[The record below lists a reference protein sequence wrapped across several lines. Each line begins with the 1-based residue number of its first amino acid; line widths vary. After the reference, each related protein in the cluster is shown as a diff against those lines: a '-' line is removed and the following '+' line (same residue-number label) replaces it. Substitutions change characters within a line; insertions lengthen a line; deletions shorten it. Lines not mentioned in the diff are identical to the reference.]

1 MDAVR
6 ENDVVI
12 VGGGLAGLAAAAA
25 LVSAGHR
32 GTGGTIR
39 IIEGRRRVGG
49 RAASFEDPAAGELVD
64 ACQHVALGCCT
75 NFLDLCRQA
84 GIAGSLRRD
93 RTLWFIAPDNARAAC
108 EAWRWLPAPFH
119 LLPLLGGMGHLS
131 AGDKLNLA
139 VGIGRLARM
148 MHRGDRDAA
157 ADEPATHA
165 WLVRIGQR
173 PRVIELFWRPV
184 IESAVGESLE
194 LVAVSAAR
202 KVLVDAFLAH
212 PSALE
217 LHVPTAPLDELF
229 GDGIAA
235 WLEREGVVM
244 EVGAQAA
251 AIERS
256 AEGGIAGVTV
266 HRAGEPARRIACGLC
281 VLAVPWKQAA
291 KLVPGVVGE
300 GSSRLAGSP
309 ITAVHLWFD
318 RPVVDL
324 PHAVLVG
331 RLSQWVFCP
340 NRDHYCQIV
349 ISASRSLDGMD
360 RRAVVDRVVEELR
373 QAFPAARG
381 ASLVASR
388 VVTEP
393 TAVLSVR
400 PGADALRPGPKTSI
414 EGLFLAG
421 DWTATGW
428 PSTMEGA
435 VRSGRIA
442 ADVLLRSRGLPGKP
456 LVPDLPK
463 NPLVRLFVRG

>member
-1 MDAVR
+1 
-6 ENDVVI
+6 
-12 VGGGLAGLAAAAA
+12 
-25 LVSAGHR
+25 
-32 GTGGTIR
+32 
-39 IIEGRRRVGG
+39 
-49 RAASFEDPAAGELVD
+49 
-64 ACQHVALGCCT
+64 
-75 NFLDLCRQA
+75 
-84 GIAGSLRRD
+84 
-93 RTLWFIAPDNARAAC
+93 
-108 EAWRWLPAPFH
+108 
-119 LLPLLGGMGHLS
+119 
-131 AGDKLNLA
+131 
-139 VGIGRLARM
+139 
-148 MHRGDRDAA
+148 
-157 ADEPATHA
+157 
-165 WLVRIGQR
+165 
-173 PRVIELFWRPV
+173 
-184 IESAVGESLE
+184 
-194 LVAVSAAR
+194 
-202 KVLVDAFLAH
+202 
-212 PSALE
+212 
-217 LHVPTAPLDELF
+217 
-229 GDGIAA
+229 
-235 WLEREGVVM
+235 
-244 EVGAQAA
+244 
-251 AIERS
+251 
-256 AEGGIAGVTV
+256 
-266 HRAGEPARRIACGLC
+266 
-281 VLAVPWKQAA
+281 
-291 KLVPGVVGE
+291 
-300 GSSRLAGSP
+300 
-309 ITAVHLWFD
+309 VHLWFD

-349 ISASRSLDGMD
+349 ISASRSLDGID

-442 ADVLLRSRGLPGKP
+442 ADALLRSRGLPGKP

>member
-1 MDAVR
+1 MDAGR

-75 NFLDLCRQA
+75 NFLDLCTQA
-84 GIAGSLRRD
+84 GIAGRLRRD
-93 RTLWFIAPDNARAAC
+93 RTLWFIAPDNTRAAC
-108 EAWRWLPAPFH
+108 EASRWLPAPFH

-131 AGDKLNLA
+131 AGDKFNLA
-139 VGIGRLARM
+139 MGIGRLARQ
-148 MHRGDRDAA
+148 RTRVGGRA

-165 WLVRIGQR
+165 WLVGIGQR

-229 GDGIAA
+229 GDGIAS
-235 WLEREGVVM
+235 WLEREGVVI
-244 EVGAQAA
+244 ETGVQAA
-251 AIERS
+251 AIEQS
-256 AEGGIAGVTV
+256 AEGGVAGVAV
-266 HRAGEPARRIACGLC
+266 HRAGEPSRRIACGLC

-360 RRAVVDRVVEELR
+360 RRAVVDRVVEELL
-373 QAFPAARG
+373 QAFPEARG
-381 ASLVASR
+381 ASLVTSR

-442 ADVLLRSRGLPGKP
+442 ADALLRSRGLAGWP